1 MPLAFS
7 IIKNTLQ
14 IFARNKMQLLEQLVD
29 LVKESKQS
37 RPAVDPL
44 LTLVPTA
51 PAMAMAILATATRV
65 MVTAA
70 KATTAM
76 VPQTMAA

>member
-1 MPLAFS
+1 MLLAFS

-37 RPAVDPL
+37 RLAVDPL
-44 LTLVPTA
+44 VTIVPTA
-51 PAMAMAILATATRV
+51 LAMAILATATQV
-65 MVTAA
+65 MATAA
-70 KATTAM
+70 TATTATA
-76 VPQTMAA
+76 PQTMAA